1 MRRHHRLVL
10 TATVVLLGA
19 LSPASAGTDL
29 GFGLSIPEL
38 RGGAGTGSPVAPA
51 SLLQLRGGA
60 IDQLRG
66 GVILCV
72 NAGC

>member
-10 TATVVLLGA
+10 TSVLLLGA
-19 LSPASAGTDL
+19 LVVPARAGMDL
-29 GFGLSIPEL
+29 GVGLGIPEL
-38 RGGAGTGSPVAPA
+38 RGGVGTGSPVTPA